1 MSTVGLSRRAD
12 ISKLYSCSWGLTSA
26 LVSGEELM
34 TIYLCRIAFVRQE
47 DLFFSQLT
55 VRETLSLA
63 AELQLPD
70 LWAPERKESYV
81 NDLLFR
87 LGLVRASILA
97 SVSRN

>member
-1 MSTVGLSRRAD
+1 M
-12 ISKLYSCSWGLTSA
+12 
-26 LVSGEELM
+26 
-34 TIYLCRIAFVRQE
+34 RQE

-70 LWAPERKESYV
+70 TWGPERKDNYI

-87 LGLVRASILA
+87 LGLVSAGVLPFWSALLETEVNRFKQEKY
-97 SVSRN
+97 

>member
-1 MSTVGLSRRAD
+1 M
-12 ISKLYSCSWGLTSA
+12 
-26 LVSGEELM
+26 
-34 TIYLCRIAFVRQE
+34 RQE

-63 AELQLPD
+63 AELQLTD
-70 LWAPERKESYV
+70 TWAPERKERYV

-87 LGLVRASILA
+87 LGLVSAAVLV

>member
-1 MSTVGLSRRAD
+1 MSTVGLSRRVD
-12 ISKLYSCSWGLTSA
+12 ISKLYPCSWGLTSA
-26 LVSGEELM
+26 LACGEVLM
-34 TIYLCRIAFVRQE
+34 TTSLRRIAFVRQE

-70 LWAPERKESYV
+70 LWAPERKERYV

-87 LGLVRASILA
+87 LGLVSASILV
-97 SVSRN
+97 SVCRN